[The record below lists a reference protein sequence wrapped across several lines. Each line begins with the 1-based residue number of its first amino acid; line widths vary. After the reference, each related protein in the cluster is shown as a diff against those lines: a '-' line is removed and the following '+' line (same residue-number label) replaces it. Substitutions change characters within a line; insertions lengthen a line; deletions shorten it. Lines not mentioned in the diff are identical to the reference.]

1 MQKNADCLAVN
12 LILDIRTEA
21 YGAVYRESLDASL
34 VLEQVLKWHS
44 PACDPTNV
52 VVVVWRCGIIQGSAS
67 LNASSGISTFHQRLE
82 IHGKMM

>member
-34 VLEQVLKWHS
+34 VLEQVLK
-44 PACDPTNV
+44 
-52 VVVVWRCGIIQGSAS
+52 
-67 LNASSGISTFHQRLE
+67 
-82 IHGKMM
+82 